1 MWLHAGG
8 AAVGRVVDASL
19 NGMRVVVAGPARA
32 DLLELGG
39 YYRVEVLLP
48 GTKSGVIR
56 VGELR
61 HVGDRT
67 IGLSVEEELPRHAIA
82 HERGTKGLLAR
93 IVGDRRR
100 GAA

>member
-1 MWLHAGG
+1 
-8 AAVGRVVDASL
+8 VDASL
-19 NGMRVVVAGPARA
+19 NGMRVAVAGPARA

-39 YYRVEVLLP
+39 SYRIEVLLP

-67 IGLSVEEELPRHAIA
+67 IGLSVEEELPRAAIGQEA
-82 HERGTKGLLAR
+82 GTRGLLAR
-93 IVGDRRR
+93 LVGDRGQ